1 MFSKDVVITTTVLE
15 NGINIKDHQLKHIVI
30 DLTDMETIVQC
41 IGRKRLFG
49 NDGVNLYVRIP
60 TRQKLVLEQTSI
72 DESLKII
79 QDYNRLH
86 IVDFW
91 LIYCR
96 DDLKGIVYVD
106 GYKEEEDKRLCISR
120 INEIKRHKLEAKKS
134 FIKRI
139 LKDGPAAFLYSLSN
153 HLYLDYVDG
162 EFTQIYLDPKYK
174 TKIEA
179 KLEALTNIQLF
190 DKEKRKIAEAI
201 QITPFSTF
209 KHKVSLNHY
218 NTYFKE
224 EGFPFTV
231 ENFRCTSGENRNKSY
246 WILKKNGSS

>member
-96 DDLKGIVYVD
+96 DDLK
-106 GYKEEEDKRLCISR
+106 
-120 INEIKRHKLEAKKS
+120 
-134 FIKRI
+134 
-139 LKDGPAAFLYSLSN
+139 
-153 HLYLDYVDG
+153 
-162 EFTQIYLDPKYK
+162 
-174 TKIEA
+174 
-179 KLEALTNIQLF
+179 
-190 DKEKRKIAEAI
+190 
-201 QITPFSTF
+201 
-209 KHKVSLNHY
+209 
-218 NTYFKE
+218 
-224 EGFPFTV
+224 
-231 ENFRCTSGENRNKSY
+231 
-246 WILKKNGSS
+246 